1 LSVALRLRDKA
12 DFRDIFAEVHNQVR
26 DGIKYCCYPYMSN
39 VPQNEEGDIACVI
52 YQRDLRDA
60 DDFMGLHVEQVEIA
74 HNNAAAEAVLD
85 IQILEGEDGLQYVF
99 DYAAS
104 RYKRETM
111 SEFQNLFK
119 GVVAAIVK
127 NANTES
133 YTFEQLKM
141 DVCGKKGLLQR
152 IKAIFAKK

>member
-1 LSVALRLRDKA
+1 
-12 DFRDIFAEVHNQVR
+12 
-26 DGIKYCCYPYMSN
+26 MSN

-104 RYKRETM
+104 RYKKETM

-141 DVCGKKGLLQR
+141 DVRGKKSLLQK
-152 IKAIFAKK
+152 IKDIFSKK